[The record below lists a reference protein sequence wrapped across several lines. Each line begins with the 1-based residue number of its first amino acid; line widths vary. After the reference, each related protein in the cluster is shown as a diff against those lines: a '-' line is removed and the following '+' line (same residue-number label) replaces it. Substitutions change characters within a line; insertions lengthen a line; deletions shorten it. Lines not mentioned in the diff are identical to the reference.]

1 MLRTKLITLLQS
13 LSSREIKQW
22 ERFMASN
29 YLVTHRQQKELCT
42 LLLAYAPSFEHPELN
57 KNRLFARIYGEKTPF
72 DELKINNLLSDT
84 YEALLYFLALEQFT
98 PNGIPSK
105 LRTVMALI
113 QKNQLEL
120 AQQELKKIRVLMDK
134 TRLESGERIRM
145 ELEYWKLAEQL
156 LHQHNSRTN
165 LPDLEVQANLND
177 QLFVLEKLR
186 MACAMLSRNSLAVM
200 QANYSP
206 NFLPEIIQWC
216 TTNPLLANDDAIQ
229 VYLLA
234 LRLIEAQEAPAYA
247 AFLEKM
253 QQVQRVFAPSELAEL
268 YQYALNYCIKCI
280 NVGQSG
286 SYHQAL
292 NLYQLLLEQGV
303 LLRNGHLSQW
313 TFKNI
318 TTTGLRSGA
327 FEWTEQFLQKYKHT
341 LAETE
346 RENAFTFNYAALCY
360 EKKDYATALQT
371 LQNVEF
377 TDFTYHLGA
386 KIIQIKC
393 FYLLQEYYA
402 LFALIEATQQL
413 IRRNKSLSDFG
424 KKANLNFLKWIK
436 QIGNWTQNETMHKPS
451 VRQSKRRDMCAQI
464 QQTTPLANK
473 EWLLDLL

>member
-1 MLRTKLITLLQS
+1 
-13 LSSREIKQW
+13 
-22 ERFMASN
+22 MASN
-29 YLVTHRQQKELCT
+29 YLVTHRHQKELCT
-42 LLLAYAPSFEHPELN
+42 LLLTYAPSFEHPELN
-57 KNRLFARIYGEKTPF
+57 KSTLFRHIYGDNTPF

-105 LRTVMALI
+105 LQTVAALI
-113 QKNQLEL
+113 QKNQLDL
-120 AQQELKKIRVLMDK
+120 AQQELKKIRAMMDK
-134 TRLESGERIRM
+134 IRLESGERIRC

-156 LHQHNSRTN
+156 LNQHNSRTN

-206 NFLPEIIQWC
+206 NFLAEITAWC
-216 TTNPLLANDDAIQ
+216 STHPLLANDAAIQ
-229 VYLLA
+229 VYRLA
-234 LRLIEAQEAPAYA
+234 LRLIEAQDAPAYA
-247 AFLEKM
+247 VFMEKM
-253 QQVQRVFAPSELAEL
+253 QQVQSQFPKSELAEL

-280 NVGQSG
+280 NLGQSG

-292 NLYQLLLEQGV
+292 QLYQLLLEQGV

-327 FEWTEQFLQKYKHT
+327 FEWTEHFLQKYKHT
-341 LAETE
+341 LPETE
-346 RENAFTFNYAALCY
+346 RENAFTFNYAVLCY

-436 QIGNWTQNETMHKPS
+436 QIGNWTQNEHLHKQS
-451 VRQSKRRDMCAQI
+451 VRQSKRRDFCAQI